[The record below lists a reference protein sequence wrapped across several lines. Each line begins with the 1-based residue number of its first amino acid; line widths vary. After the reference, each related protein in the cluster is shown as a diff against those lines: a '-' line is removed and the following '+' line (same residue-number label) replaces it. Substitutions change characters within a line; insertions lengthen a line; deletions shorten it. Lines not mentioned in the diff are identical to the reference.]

1 MKDSLGG
8 NPVVKSLSQTR
19 RSAQDDTT
27 RALTQ
32 SYEEVAKGKEKSGA
46 VEYRETGSRKRKRS
60 VRITRNDGP
69 APDVE
74 LPPGDRFRA
83 NVFIA
88 IVDNLSAA
96 LDKRIDAYTPICKR
110 FVFLHK
116 LHTMST
122 EDIASS
128 AATLV
133 NAYPEHLEET
143 LPAELVQFSAFVKP
157 QFDTAA
163 ITDPCDRDHKCSM
176 ELQLFQIVS
185 QPCIR
190 EAFVNEE
197 TMLRIY
203 LSMLVTNCSGER
215 SFSTLSR
222 VENQLRTTMSDNR
235 LNWLSLLLLS
245 IESDLL
251 RNIDFQDIIA
261 DFAQMKARKVKLQ

>member
-1 MKDSLGG
+1 
-8 NPVVKSLSQTR
+8 
-19 RSAQDDTT
+19 
-27 RALTQ
+27 
-32 SYEEVAKGKEKSGA
+32 
-46 VEYRETGSRKRKRS
+46 
-60 VRITRNDGP
+60 
-69 APDVE
+69 
-74 LPPGDRFRA
+74 
-83 NVFIA
+83 
-88 IVDNLSAA
+88 
-96 LDKRIDAYTPICKR
+96 
-110 FVFLHK
+110 
-116 LHTMST
+116 MST

-163 ITDPCDRDHKCSM
+163 TTDSGDPKRCM

-185 QPCIR
+185 QPGIR
-190 EAFVNEE
+190 EAFVNVE

-235 LNWLSLLLLS
+235 LNWLSLLS

-251 RNIDFQDIIA
+251 RNIDFQDIIT